1 MAVRRRTQMTPSR
14 IQVLIDEQ
22 MAPEPGQT
30 LLSSAYL
37 PWSGLLLEHHRIT
50 EHRQFYSALQVPVPH
65 LALVLSGQGEA
76 RWRARGYP
84 IMSAWTPG
92 TIVYLDKEYELKS
105 VELLGPPRDHLI
117 IEIDEPKIA
126 SFMHGDAE
134 GLHLNLVQHAVGADP
149 QAAALMQAMHAEI
162 EAGCPTGRL
171 YAESLSVAL
180 LAHLSCRYAAKSTP
194 APRCD
199 ATRFSHAQ
207 LEQLIDYI
215 HENLATQLHLA
226 ELARLVDLSVYH
238 LCRRFK
244 QTMGITPYQYIQRLR
259 TERAKAL
266 LVVRRKSMSITD
278 IALSTGFGSHSH
290 FTAVFHRVT
299 GMSPREYRRQC

>member
-1 MAVRRRTQMTPSR
+1 MTANR
-14 IQVLIDEQ
+14 IQVLINGHI
-22 MAPEPGQT
+22 APEPGET
-30 LLSSAYL
+30 LLSSSYL

-50 EHRQFYSALQVPVPH
+50 ERRQFYSALQVPVPH

-84 IMSAWTPG
+84 ITSSWKPG
-92 TIVYLDKEYELKS
+92 TIVYLDKGYELKS
-105 VELLGPPRDHLI
+105 VELLGPPRDHLV
-117 IEIDEPKIA
+117 IEIDESKIA
-126 SFMHGDAE
+126 SFTHSDAE
-134 GLHLNLVQHAVGADP
+134 ELRLNLVQHAVGADL
-149 QAAALMQAMHAEI
+149 QAAALMQAMYAEI
-162 EAGCPTGRL
+162 GAGCLTGRL
-171 YAESLSVAL
+171 YAESLSIAL
-180 LAHLSCRYAAKSTP
+180 LAHLSCRYVAKGIP

-199 ATRFSHAQ
+199 ATRLSHIQ
-207 LEQLIDYI
+207 LERLIDYI

-244 QTMGITPYQYIQRLR
+244 QTMGTSAYQYIQQSR

-266 LVVRRKSMSITD
+266 LVVQQKSMSITD
-278 IALSTGFGSHSH
+278 VALSTGFGSHSH